1 MKEAPVEQHLANEV
15 RRVLGGVAVKLNP
28 FGYVGIPDRLV
39 LAPGPLIAFVELK
52 RPKGGVVSKKQA
64 VWHQRLR
71 DWGFEV
77 KVLNTKEKID
87 EWTGSKRAVG
97 HRE

>member
-1 MKEAPVEQHLANEV
+1 MKEAPVEQHLVTVV
-15 RRVLGGVAVKLNP
+15 RELLGGVAVKLNP

-39 LAPGPLIAFVELK
+39 LAPGPLLAFVELK
-52 RPKGGVVSKKQA
+52 RPKGGALSKKQGL
-64 VWHQRLR
+64 WHRRLR

-87 EWTGSKRAVG
+87 EWARSKRSVG
-97 HRE
+97 SRE